1 MGAIPIVASFGG
13 GLIGALIGGLPA
25 FIFAGFIGLAGVG
38 IIAAGG
44 PDTILNSV
52 VFGTMFGPHIAFAG
66 GIAAAAYA
74 ANKKKV
80 LESGMDIL
88 HSPSTIKNDPSVL
101 FVGGV
106 FGIIGFLVNE
116 LFIYI
121 NAPVDTVATTVF
133 VSAILT
139 RFIFGHSGLVGDT
152 KPAGVEKR
160 KYVDDSRMLSFI
172 ILYSFG
178 IGIVTS
184 YIVDLT
190 QIEVFGFVVSAAL
203 LIFLQT
209 GFNIPCT
216 HHITLVAGYAT
227 IATGS
232 VIVGTVFAII
242 AGIVGNVVERTFNSY
257 CDTHIDP
264 PATTIFICSL
274 FIFTVL

>member
-1 MGAIPIVASFGG
+1 MSVIPIVASFGG

-25 FIFAGFIGLAGVG
+25 FIFAGFIGLVGVG

-44 PDTILNSV
+44 PDIILNHV

-66 GIAAAAYA
+66 GIAAAAFA

-101 FVGGV
+101 LVGGV
-106 FGIIGFLVNE
+106 FGIIGFLINE
-116 LFIYI
+116 LLVYI
-121 NAPVDTVATTVF
+121 NAPMDTVAATVF

-139 RFIFGHSGLVGDT
+139 RFIFGNSGLVGNT
-152 KPAGVEKR
+152 KPEGVDKR
-160 KYVDDSRMLSFI
+160 KYIDGGKTLGFI
-172 ILYSFG
+172 LLYSFG
-178 IGIVTS
+178 VGIVIS

-190 QIEVFGFVVSAAL
+190 QIEVFGFVISAAL
-203 LIFLQT
+203 LIFLQA

-232 VIVGTVFAII
+232 VIVGAIFAVI
-242 AGIVGNVVERTFNSY
+242 AGIIGNIVERTFNSY

-264 PATTIFICSL
+264 PATAIFICSF
-274 FIFTVL
+274 FIFTLL